1 MDRVTLEIKHLIK
14 KYMPAQVA
22 VPVALI
28 WLMQLGAYYLPK
40 LINDALDRGYLDMS
54 SEADAL
60 VPLVPAS
67 VIIYVAAYAFWGV
80 SFYVIC
86 RSGRRRAARLVMA
99 QALACL
105 VCGIVFLLIPTA
117 VERPAV
123 TDSSLAAGLL
133 RLIYEADTPV
143 NLFPSM
149 HCTASWLCWAGIRD
163 DGRCPAR
170 VKAGQLIFA
179 LAVCASTVLTKQHV
193 LADILPGIVLAEIC
207 WRTAP
212 ELVPGVR
219 RIYELVR

>member
-1 MDRVTLEIKHLIK
+1 MDRVTEEIKHLIK
-14 KYMPAQVA
+14 KYMPAEVA

-40 LINDALDRGYLDMS
+40 LINNALGRGHLDMTS
-54 SEADAL
+54 AADAL
-60 VPLVPAS
+60 VPLVPVS
-67 VIIYVAAYAFWGV
+67 VIIYTAAYVFWGV

-117 VERPAV
+117 IERPDI
-123 TDSSLAAGLL
+123 TGGGMAAGLL
-133 RLIYEADTPV
+133 RLIYDADTPV

-149 HCTASWLCWAGIRD
+149 HCMVSWLCWAGIRD
-163 DGRCPAR
+163 DSRYPVR
-170 VKAGQLIFA
+170 VRAGQLIFA
-179 LAVCASTVLTKQHV
+179 LAVCVSTVLTKQHV
-193 LADILPGIVLAEIC
+193 LADILPGMALAEIC

-212 ELVPGVR
+212 DVVPGVR